1 MRTLIDFAIL
11 FIVLIGVQVLIFNHI
26 VLFNT
31 AVPIVFI
38 YFLLR
43 LPESVNLN
51 LQLTLAFL
59 MGLVVDIFSDTPGVN
74 AAGCTILA
82 MCRRPVLHAYVQK
95 DVDTTGLIL
104 TLRNLGP
111 VVYMKYVSTATAIY
125 CLTVYVVEYFSFV
138 SPGILLLKIASS
150 ALLSF
155 LLLISIDSIMVSR
168 REKRL

>member
-11 FIVLIGVQVLIFNHI
+11 FVVLIGVQVLIFNHI

-38 YFLLR
+38 YFLIR

-59 MGLVVDIFSDTPGVN
+59 MGLTVDIFSDTPGVN
-74 AAGCTILA
+74 AIGCTVTA
-82 MCRRPVLHAYVQK
+82 MCRRPLLHAYVQK
-95 DVDTTGLIL
+95 DVDTTGMVL

-111 VVYMKYVSTATAIY
+111 VVYMKYLLTVTAIY
-125 CLTVYVVEYFSFV
+125 CLIVYSVEYFSFV
-138 SPGILLLKIASS
+138 SIWVILLKIAAS

-155 LLLISIDSIMVSR
+155 LLLLSVDSIMVSR
-168 REKRL
+168 GEKRL